1 MSRCT
6 NSYVLYAA
14 DSDRMLY
21 YMGCLY
27 YSGAGSLH
35 TRVSYRNSQPIE
47 TKTVTLVLGV
57 IYLDRTR
64 RTESGKRDRRGAR
77 SP

>member
-1 MSRCT
+1 
-6 NSYVLYAA
+6 
-14 DSDRMLY
+14 MLY

-57 IYLDRTR
+57 VACGGRKAENV
-64 RTESGKRDRRGAR
+64 TEGVRAPLERASIVM
-77 SP
+77 

>member
-1 MSRCT
+1 
-6 NSYVLYAA
+6 
-14 DSDRMLY
+14 MLY

-27 YSGAGSLH
+27 YSGARSLH

-57 IYLDRTR
+57 VYLDRAGRKAENVTGGVR
-64 RTESGKRDRRGAR
+64 APLERASVAMLM
-77 SP
+77 